1 MSGLL
6 TALNAGKTSLMTN
19 QKSIEIVGN
28 NIANVNTEGYSRQR
42 AELTQIPAVNFGDF
56 FVGQGVTVSDVS
68 REHDVFINR
77 QLQEKSIAL
86 GEESG
91 KSTPLS
97 ELERIFNVSDHN
109 LASSINDF
117 FDAWQQLT
125 TNPSGQVERDM
136 VLQRGQLMGDAFRDT
151 YNELETVRNNLNNSI
166 VSKIDNLNEQVSQVA
181 QLNDRIFQ
189 IEVNGQSA
197 NAARD
202 QRDLL
207 VESLSKSLGV
217 QTYTD
222 NRGMLAMQLPGGTPL
237 VQGNK
242 AMPLSVVTTGT
253 DVNLQIT
260 IGGNVKD
267 VFSQELGGEMKGM
280 FDIRDNFISGLRGD
294 LDTLAVEITKA
305 VNDVH
310 ANGWYTDPG
319 TGNPATGQLFFDD
332 LTALPPGTPPSRHIN
347 VALADSRYLAAAGG
361 NTAAPGDNENALA
374 IASLET
380 TYKVTGT
387 TDTFDNFF
395 SQIVSTVGIEASRNK
410 LAHGGAQDA
419 SIQLHNLR
427 DGFAGVS
434 LEEEMVDL
442 VQYQRGFESSAKF
455 LSTIDEMM
463 NSLLQLKR

>member
-1 MSGLL
+1 
-6 TALNAGKTSLMTN
+6 MTN

-42 AELTQIPAVNFGDF
+42 AELMQIPAVNFGDF

-68 REHDVFINR
+68 REYDVFINR
-77 QLQEKSIAL
+77 QLQEKSITL

-97 ELERIFNVSDHN
+97 ELERIFNVSDDN
-109 LASSINDF
+109 LAGSINDF

-136 VLQRGQLMGDAFRDT
+136 VLQRGRLMGDAFADT
-151 YNELETVRNNLNNSI
+151 YNELETVRNNINNNI
-166 VSKIDNLNEQVSQVA
+166 VSKIGNLNEQISEIA
-181 QLNDRIFQ
+181 KLNDRIFQ
-189 IEVNGQSA
+189 IEINGQSA

-202 QRDLL
+202 QRDLI
-207 VESLSKSLGV
+207 VEDLSKSLGI
-217 QTYTD
+217 QSYTD
-222 NRGMLAMQLPGGTPL
+222 NRGMLAVQLPGGTPL
-237 VQGNK
+237 VQGNQ
-242 AMPLSVVTTGT
+242 AMPLSVVTNGT

-267 VFSQELGGEMKGM
+267 ITTQELGGEMKGM
-280 FDIRDNFISGLRGD
+280 FDVRDDFIAGLRGD

-310 ANGWYTDPG
+310 SNGWYTDPA

-332 LTALPPGTPPSRHIN
+332 LTALPPGTPPSRHVR
-347 VALADSRYLAAAGG
+347 VALADGRYVAAAGG

-380 TYKVTGT
+380 TYRVSGT
-387 TDTFDNFF
+387 NDTFDSFF
-395 SQIVSTVGIEASRNK
+395 SQIVSSVGIEASRNK
-410 LAHGGAQDA
+410 MALGGAKDA
-419 SIQLHNLR
+419 SVQLHNLR

-455 LSTIDEMM
+455 LSTVDEMM

>member
-42 AELTQIPAVNFGDF
+42 AELMQIPAVNFGDF

-68 REHDVFINR
+68 REHNVFINR

-97 ELERIFNVSDHN
+97 ELERIFNVSDDN
-109 LASSINDF
+109 LAGSINDF

-136 VLQRGQLMGDAFRDT
+136 VMQRGRLMGDAFADT
-151 YNELETVRNNLNNSI
+151 YNELETVRNNINNNI
-166 VSKIDNLNEQVSQVA
+166 VSKIGNLNEQISEVA
-181 QLNDRIFQ
+181 KLNDRIFQ

-202 QRDLL
+202 QRDLI
-207 VESLSKSLGV
+207 VENLSKSLGI
-217 QTYTD
+217 QSYTD
-222 NRGMLAMQLPGGTPL
+222 NRGMLAVQLPGGTPL
-237 VQGNK
+237 VQGNQ
-242 AMPLSVVTTGT
+242 AMPLSVVTNGT

-260 IGGNVKD
+260 IGGNVKNITT
-267 VFSQELGGEMKGM
+267 QELGGEMKGM
-280 FDIRDNFISGLRGD
+280 FDVRDDFIAGLRGN

-310 ANGWYTDPG
+310 ANGWYTDPA

-332 LTALPPGTPPSRHIN
+332 LTALPPGTPPSRHVR
-347 VALADSRYLAAAGG
+347 VALPDGRYVAAAGG

-380 TYKVTGT
+380 TYRVSGT
-387 TDTFDNFF
+387 NDTFDSFF
-395 SQIVSTVGIEASRNK
+395 SQIVSSVGIEASRNK
-410 LAHGGAQDA
+410 MALGGAKDA
-419 SIQLHNLR
+419 SVQLHNLR

-455 LSTIDEMM
+455 LSTVDEMM

>member
-68 REHDVFINR
+68 REYDVFINR
-77 QLQEKSIAL
+77 QLQEKSITL

-97 ELERIFNVSDHN
+97 ELERIFNVSDDN
-109 LASSINDF
+109 LAASINDF
-117 FDAWQQLT
+117 FDSWQQLT

-136 VLQRGQLMGDAFRDT
+136 VLQQGQLMGDAFADT
-151 YNELETVRNNLNNSI
+151 YNELETVRDNINNNI
-166 VSKIDNLNEQVSQVA
+166 VSKVGNLNEQISEVA

-202 QRDLL
+202 QRDLI
-207 VESLSKSLGV
+207 VEDLSKSLGI
-217 QTYTD
+217 QSYTD
-222 NRGMLAMQLPGGTPL
+222 NRGMLAVQLPGGTPL
-237 VQGNK
+237 VQGNQ
-242 AMPLSVVTTGT
+242 AMPLSVVTNGT

-260 IGGNVKD
+260 IGGNAKD
-267 VFSQELGGEMKGM
+267 LDSQELGGEMKGM
-280 FDIRDNFISGLRGD
+280 FDIRDDFIADLRGD
-294 LDTLAVEITKA
+294 LDTLAVEVTKA

-310 ANGWYTDPG
+310 TNGWYTDPA
-319 TGNPATGQLFFDD
+319 TGDPATGQLFFDD
-332 LTALPPGTPPSRHIN
+332 LTALPPGTPPSRHVK
-347 VALADSRYLAAAGG
+347 VALPDGRYLAAAGE

-380 TYKVTGT
+380 TYKVNGT
-387 TDTFDNFF
+387 NDTFDSFF

-410 LAHGGAQDA
+410 MALGGAEDA
-419 SIQLHNLR
+419 SVQLHNLR
-427 DGFAGVS
+427 DGFSGVS

-463 NSLLQLKR
+463 NSLLELKR